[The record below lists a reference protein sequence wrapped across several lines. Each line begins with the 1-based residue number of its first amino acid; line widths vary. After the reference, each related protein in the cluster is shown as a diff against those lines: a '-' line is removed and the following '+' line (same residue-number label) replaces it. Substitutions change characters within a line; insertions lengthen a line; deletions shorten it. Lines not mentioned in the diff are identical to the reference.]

1 MTTKAYFA
9 KGAFVRVLISVLIV
23 LAFGVV
29 VAACGSQATASP
41 VPQAESAAD
50 AGSQTADASP
60 TVQPESTPEPQS
72 TIGAAAGDVAS
83 TVTSRT
89 PVPTPT
95 PSRVDQTI
103 NQFTESV
110 GIAGDTF
117 LGLTATDWIN
127 IIISVLIVLLGYL
140 LGGKVLTHVL
150 RWFVGRTGM
159 TLDDKLLNDIG
170 EELQWLVVIFFA
182 RYAVM
187 RLEFIT
193 GGFRT
198 LLDDIFFILLLA
210 VITIVALK
218 LVNFAVQTYMTNYVA
233 KEDQDK
239 LDAVL
244 TMVRRLGYF
253 LVLVVALSIAM
264 DHFGFNVS
272 ILSAVLIVLGVI
284 VALGAKNMVSDVISG
299 FIILV
304 DQPFRVGDTILIQKL
319 NTSGTVQNIGTR
331 TTRIATGDKREVTI
345 PNSQISE
352 SQVVNYTHPDPR
364 FRVQTTVG
372 VAYGTDT
379 DQVHQVITDAVRGV
393 AGVLPDKPVNVF
405 FLEFGDSTKTIRVR
419 WWIDSYSD
427 EYPML
432 DKVNAAIEVAL
443 AKAGIDMPF
452 NTYELDIAN
461 KEEEAGSSTP
471 ASSDTPSPA
480 TTS

>member
-9 KGAFVRVLISVLIV
+9 KGAFTRVLISVLIV
-23 LAFGVV
+23 LAFGVMIS
-29 VAACGSQATASP
+29 ACGSQVTASP
-41 VPQAESAAD
+41 VPQAESATD
-50 AGSQTADASP
+50 TGSQIADISP
-60 TVQPESTPEPQS
+60 TVQPEATPEPQS

-95 PSRVDQTI
+95 PSRVDQKI

-117 LGLTATDWIN
+117 LGLSVNDWIN

-140 LGGKVLTHVL
+140 LGGSVLTRVL

-170 EELQWLVVIFFA
+170 EELQWMVVIVFA

-218 LVNFAVQTYMTNYVA
+218 LVNFAVQTYMTNYIA
-233 KEDQDK
+233 EEDQNK

-253 LVLVVALSIAM
+253 LVIVVALSIAM

-272 ILSAVLIVLGVI
+272 VLSFVLLVFGVI
-284 VALGAKNMVSDVISG
+284 VALGAKNMVSDIISG

-304 DQPFRVGDTILIQKL
+304 DQPFRVGDTILIEKL
-319 NTSGTVQNIGTR
+319 NTSGTVQTIGTR
-331 TTRIATGDKREVTI
+331 TTRIATGDKREVMI

-352 SQVVNYTHPDPR
+352 SQVVNYSHPDPR
-364 FRVQTTVG
+364 FRCQTTVG

-379 DQVHQVITDAVRGV
+379 DQVHKVITDAVRGV
-393 AGVLPDKPVNVF
+393 EGVLPDKPVNVF

-443 AKAGIDMPF
+443 AKASIDMPF
-452 NTYELDIAN
+452 NTYELDIVN
-461 KEEEAGSSTP
+461 EGEEAGSHTP
-471 ASSDTPSPA
+471 ASFDTPSPA